1 MPLEPDIQAA
11 ARMSHD
17 SSKRCTNGSLGTV
30 WPTCSH
36 DVGTSAQTFL
46 LCGHRSEPLIGHRT
60 LTALDH
66 VACLEA
72 AIQAATRAL
81 PYLHAPGKCR
91 QLTATAKHEPKQYEQ
106 AIRGAASA
114 GPLPSETVSVVHEHQ
129 LRYMPTTPHADGR
142 RMHERQA
149 CAVHCWPK
157 MVSARP
163 SRTK

>member
-1 MPLEPDIQAA
+1 
-11 ARMSHD
+11 MSHD
-17 SSKRCTNGSLGTV
+17 SSKRKSWHSMADMFARCRDQCTNIPSMRS
-30 WPTCSH
+30 PRPAC
-36 DVGTSAQTFL
+36 
-46 LCGHRSEPLIGHRT
+46 SEPPIGHRT

-91 QLTATAKHEPKQYEQ
+91 QLTASAKQEPKQYDQ

-114 GPLPSETVSVVHEHQ
+114 EPLPSETVSVVHEHQ